1 MKVPQ
6 DVRGLAGKGRA
17 PLKFMQEFREF
28 ASRGN
33 VIDLA
38 VGVIIGAAFGKIV
51 ASLVKDVIMP
61 PIGLLLGGV
70 DFSEYYINLSG
81 TSYPNLAEATKAG
94 AATINY
100 GVFINTCIEFLIVA
114 FSIFVMVRVINRLQ
128 RQPAPTEADAA
139 PTTKDC
145 PYCLSPIPVMATKCA
160 HCTADLPAPTKTS

>member
-1 MKVPQ
+1 MKMPQ
-6 DVRGLAGKGRA
+6 DVRGLAAGTGRA

-28 ASRGN
+28 AARGN

-81 TSYPNLAEATKAG
+81 THYPNLAEATKAG
-94 AATINY
+94 APTINY
-100 GVFINTCIEFLIVA
+100 GVFLNTCIEFLIVA
-114 FSIFVMVRVINRLQ
+114 FAIFVMVRMINRLQ
-128 RQPAPTEADAA
+128 RPPAEAPAD

-145 PYCLSPIPVMATKCA
+145 PRCLSQIPIMATKCA
-160 HCTADLPAPTKTS
+160 HCTADLPAPTQAG